1 MDIFNNLSFSSI
13 INNVNLGDPS
23 IIYETIDNNGSQVL
37 ASDGSLAQ
45 TFSIQLRPQDDILK
59 SVYLSVLPD
68 QNKPTAFNLTSIIGY
83 DLSLLKE
90 PNVTPIA
97 RHSGFFKPLAKD
109 IVFFRDPYADIQI
122 TPFTPD
128 TNYKQSVFDLCRHA
142 NSQFYSGSEF
152 FGILKDY
159 FYHKVNQEDPSTV
172 LELSNDSAFLSLYPL
187 INEVGIDY
195 KNYYMFSSNWEPGY
209 FTKSIDKSVKESIIG
224 TTSMLEKKSFFG
236 SKYLKVPQEITLET
250 FIPSNFL
257 QDAIKDPSLIDGT
270 FMYNE
275 TAPYIQ
281 FYLFIQKRLTQY
293 LFDYI
298 KPQFEKYVNVKFG
311 FGDITTLNDDVNTY
325 IELNILNLYKVGAV
339 DFYVRSSREKIASI
353 YSTATLTNADKASSG
368 LNINQNISTKTLNTN
383 PFDLS
388 LIYNKRDGFSE
399 SFGFSVTIVKK

>member
-1 MDIFNNLSFSSI
+1 
-13 INNVNLGDPS
+13 
-23 IIYETIDNNGSQVL
+23 
-37 ASDGSLAQ
+37 
-45 TFSIQLRPQDDILK
+45 
-59 SVYLSVLPD
+59 
-68 QNKPTAFNLTSIIGY
+68 
-83 DLSLLKE
+83 
-90 PNVTPIA
+90 
-97 RHSGFFKPLAKD
+97 
-109 IVFFRDPYADIQI
+109 
-122 TPFTPD
+122 
-128 TNYKQSVFDLCRHA
+128 
-142 NSQFYSGSEF
+142 
-152 FGILKDY
+152 
-159 FYHKVNQEDPSTV
+159 
-172 LELSNDSAFLSLYPL
+172 
-187 INEVGIDY
+187 
-195 KNYYMFSSNWEPGY
+195 
-209 FTKSIDKSVKESIIG
+209 
-224 TTSMLEKKSFFG
+224 
-236 SKYLKVPQEITLET
+236 
-250 FIPSNFL
+250 
-257 QDAIKDPSLIDGT
+257 
-270 FMYNE
+270 MYNE